1 MTDAE
6 LRRIVA
12 ETSRLVAEN
21 SRDMKLRAEKLDA
34 QIGALHNKWG
44 SYTEGLAL
52 PSMTKLLQ
60 DKFHMEFIAP
70 RATRLKGGES
80 MELDVFAYNNGKRNQ
95 AVVVEVKSHAK
106 MDAIDQLKRI
116 MKDFPKFY
124 PEHRDKDLFGII
136 AAVDISQEVA
146 KKAMK
151 EGFYVARIS
160 DETFKLQVPAG
171 FRAHSFKAGK

>member
-6 LRRIVA
+6 LRKILADTARQVA
-12 ETSRLVAEN
+12 ITQQ
-21 SRDMKLRAEKLDA
+21 
-34 QIGALHNKWG
+34 QIGAMNNKWG
-44 SYTEGLAL
+44 SFTEGMAL

-60 DKFHMEFIAP
+60 DKFHMDVVAP
-70 RATRLKGGES
+70 RVKSRKGGEEL
-80 MELDVFAYNNGKRNQ
+80 ELDVFAYNNGKRNQ

-106 MDAIDQLKRI
+106 MEAVEQLKRI
-116 MKDFPKFY
+116 MKDFPKYF
-124 PEHRDKDLFGII
+124 PEHRDKDLYGIL

-171 FRAHSFKAGK
+171 FRAHSFKAGR